1 MQTKKFKQHDPKSEF
16 KSKLRKGDEVV
27 VLAGKS
33 KGETAKIE
41 TLDKKRNR
49 VFLAGKN
56 TNKKHQKPD
65 VNNQDGGIVDVP
77 MGIHISKVALLDS
90 KTKKPTRL
98 GYKVEGGRK
107 VRFAKSSGAIVE

>member
-1 MQTKKFKQHDPKSEF
+1 MQSRKFKQHDPKTEF

-33 KGETAKIE
+33 KGEVAKIE
-41 TLDKKRNR
+41 TLDKKRGR

-56 TNKKHQKPD
+56 LNKRHQKP
-65 VNNQDGGIVDVP
+65 NMSNQDGGIVDVP
-77 MGIHISKVALLDS
+77 MPIHISKVALLDA
-90 KTKKPTRL
+90 KTKKATRL

-107 VRFAKSSGAIVE
+107 VRVAKKSGAVVE